1 MSNVGPLRSEY
12 IAVAQMWNVE
22 LVMWNEGD
30 FAAQN
35 PNIIRACEASNSL
48 IGVPVQSL
56 RSISN

>member
-30 FAAQN
+30 FAVQN
-35 PNIIRACEASNSL
+35 PNINKLA
-48 IGVPVQSL
+48 
-56 RSISN
+56 